1 MSDDQSLQR
10 RKFLKATGGAATALA
25 LAGCTG
31 DNNEDPGGTETQG
44 TDDPGTGTGTEED
57 DGFEESDRTLQLTNA
72 TMSTLDPIA
81 STDTANGRV
90 IQQVFDG
97 LMNYPNGEIEVEPL
111 LSTDYEVSED
121 YTTYTFTLKE
131 DATFHNGDTVT
142 ASDFVYSFE
151 RLTASPNSRRAYF
164 VTSAMGI
171 EHEMETVTNDEG
183 EEVEQY
189 APGSLGVTAVDETTL
204 EIQLAAPFHST
215 LEMLA
220 YTAFGAIP
228 EGLVDDTPGYDGE
241 IGYDEFAR
249 NNPISAGPF
258 TFENWETNTMAEVS
272 RFDDYHGDGP
282 LIGGVHWQIITDTD
296 ALYNYGQNKNA
307 DLPPMPTSKYDP
319 SLVSIE
325 DEDEAGRQLGT
336 YGPMQNG
343 ETVEYAAVP
352 TINTF
357 YIGLNAKNVPKPVRQ
372 AIAYAMDQHEGVD
385 QVFKGRGEPAYHFS
399 PPRIYPGGTSAYDEH
414 AEQNYP
420 YGYGE
425 TRLEDARQV
434 MEDAGYG
441 SNNQYE
447 ITFTTY
453 ESPTWQGLGTLLR
466 DKLVNAHINMNL
478 EEAPFATLLN
488 RGRNGNLAAYSLG
501 WSMDWPAPDNFWGQL
516 VPDLTDTDREGGAR
530 GAYVDWDDVEGGA
543 VDQMNSAWET
553 VQNNQAPNEQAAS
566 TRGDAY
572 VQMEEA
578 NWEDMV
584 LLPCYHRTDER
595 FVYDWVDIDPYGAS
609 GGSRQKYTQ
618 ATIGERS

>member
-10 RKFLKATGGAATALA
+10 RNFLKATGGAATALA

-31 DNNEDPGGTETQG
+31 DNNTDDEN
-44 TDDPGTGTGTEED
+44 TDDPGTDTQGTDTQGSDD
-57 DGFEESDRTLQLTNA
+57 DGFGESDRTLKLTNA
-72 TMSTLDPIA
+72 TMSTLDPVA
-81 STDTANGRV
+81 STDVPNGRV
-90 IQQVFDG
+90 IQQVFEP
-97 LMNYPNGEIEVEPL
+97 LMNYPNGEIEVETL
-111 LSTDYEVSED
+111 LATDYEVSD
-121 YTTYTFTLKE
+121 DFTTYTFNIKE
-131 DATFHNGDTVT
+131 DVQFHNGDTVT

-164 VTSAMGI
+164 ATSALGI
-171 EHEMETVTNDEG
+171 EHETDSEG
-183 EEVEQY
+183 NYE
-189 APGSLGVTAVDETTL
+189 PGTLGVTAVDETTL
-204 EIQLAAPFHST
+204 EIQLSSPFHSV
-215 LEMLA
+215 LPMLA
-220 YTAFGAIP
+220 YTAFGVVP

-241 IGYDEFAR
+241 MGYDEFAQS
-249 NNPISAGPF
+249 NPISAGPF
-258 TFENWETNTMAEVS
+258 TFDSWETNTMAEVS

-319 SLVSIE
+319 NMVSIDSE
-325 DEDEAGRQLGT
+325 DELGRQIGT

-343 ETVEYAAVP
+343 ETAEYAAVP

-357 YIGLNAKNVPKPVRQ
+357 YIGLNAKNVPKPVRE
-372 AIAYAMDQHEGVD
+372 AIAYAMNQHEGVE

-425 TRLEDARQV
+425 SLLDEAQQV

-441 SNNQYE
+441 PNNEYE

-453 ESPTWQGLGTLLR
+453 TSPTWQGLGTILR
-466 DKLVNAHINMNL
+466 DKLVNAHVNMNL
-478 EEAPFATLLN
+478 EEAPFSTLLN

-501 WSMDWPAPDNFWGQL
+501 WSMDWPAPDNFFGQL
-516 VPDLTDTDREGGAR
+516 VPELTNTDREGGAR
-530 GAYVDWDDVEGGA
+530 GAYIDWDDVEDGA
-543 VDQMNSAWET
+543 VDQMNSAWDT
-553 VQNNQAPNEQAAS
+553 VQNNQAPSEDDAA
-566 TRGDAY
+566 TRGEAY

-578 NWEDMV
+578 MWEDMI

-609 GGSRQKYTQ
+609 GGSRQKYNQ
-618 ATIGERS
+618 VTIGERS